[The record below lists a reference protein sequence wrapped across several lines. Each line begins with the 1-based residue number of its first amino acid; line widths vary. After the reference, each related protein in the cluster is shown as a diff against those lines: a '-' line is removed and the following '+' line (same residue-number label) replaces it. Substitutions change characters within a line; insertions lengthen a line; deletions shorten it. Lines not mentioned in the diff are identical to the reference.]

1 MATHKSDYNL
11 KRLLKQEPAAIVGVL
26 NLWFAFLVAAGII
39 SWSALTITALL
50 TAINGT
56 LLLLYVRASTVSK
69 DGLREFD
76 EGG

>member
-1 MATHKSDYNL
+1 MTKTQSDYSL
-11 KRLLKQEPAAIVGVL
+11 KRFAKQEPAGIVGVL
-26 NLWFAFLVAAGII
+26 NLWFAFLVAVGAI

-50 TAINGT
+50 AAVNGT
-56 LLLLYVRASTVSK
+56 LLLFYVRAATVSK